1 MYYTELL
8 TMNNIKYD
16 ILYNCFIIIYK
27 IDNNL
32 LLFINDYKINL
43 FNALNKVNKK
53 DASFILNADNKDLKT
68 YCNKII
74 IYFLDKS

>member
-1 MYYTELL
+1 
-8 TMNNIKYD
+8 MNNIKYD
-16 ILYNCFIIIYK
+16 ILFNCFIIIYK

-43 FNALNKVNKK
+43 FNALNKVNKN
-53 DASFILNADNKDLKT
+53 DASFILNANNKDLKT

-74 IYFLDKS
+74 IHLIGADK